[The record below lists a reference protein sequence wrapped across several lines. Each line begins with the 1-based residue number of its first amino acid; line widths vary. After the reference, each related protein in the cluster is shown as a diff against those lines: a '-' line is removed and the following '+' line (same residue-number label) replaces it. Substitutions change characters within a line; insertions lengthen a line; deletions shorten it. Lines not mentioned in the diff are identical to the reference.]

1 MNYPKLFSQKSLLV
15 SLMAALF
22 AVGLGVLPAQA
33 QPFAN
38 VANIEDN
45 TVSVLDVAGNT
56 VSPVES
62 KLTLKF
68 NMQACSKPGPVTV
81 ELRSGTSPYD
91 LVESV
96 NGTGGGNVAA
106 VFSFGKAADGEPY
119 YVVVKSVNSI
129 ETWSATKVTFDSTS
143 HAASYDF
150 TTATSQAYGGNQIS
164 SNGIP
169 SIYQGDT
176 NQDGIIDLNDII
188 AVSNDSSNF
197 ATKPSTDFNCDGVT
211 DLTDTLLTYNN
222 SKNFIRVEKPD

>member
-15 SLMAALF
+15 SLLAALF
-22 AVGLGVLPAQA
+22 AVGLGAVSAQA
-33 QPFAN
+33 QPFVD
-38 VANIEDN
+38 VANANDN

-81 ELRSGTSPYD
+81 ELRKGTSPYD

-106 VFSFGKAADGEPY
+106 VFSFGKAADEVPY
-119 YVVVKSVNSI
+119 YVVVKSVNSL
-129 ETWSATKVTFDSTS
+129 ETWSATPVTFNSN
-143 HAASYDF
+143 AASYDF

-164 SNGIP
+164 SNAIP
-169 SIYQGDT
+169 SIYQGDV
-176 NQDGIIDLNDII
+176 NQDGVIDLSDILAVYND
-188 AVSNDSSNF
+188 AQSF
-197 ATKPSTDFNCDGVT
+197 KTQPSTDFNCDGVT
-211 DLTDTLLTYNN
+211 DLTDQLLPYNN
-222 SKNFIRVEKPD
+222 AQNFVLVKKPQ